1 MLKKC
6 FLFSAIFASV
16 VMSSCKKEENIATE
30 KKTGSFVLSDFPQ
43 EKVLKGDDY
52 KSALETYGVGNSD
65 SNALVPLLFD
75 KNGILYT
82 GEKYNAEANDSNVVI
97 TRYVTDLKTFK
108 DVTGFEYATKD
119 YAKGMLM
126 GENKVFWIFDP
137 YQKFYTP
144 STSDQSSLIENSP
157 KSSSLKASTSITVS
171 QGDLLY
177 APDGA
182 GSAGVYLGHVA
193 GFYSL
198 PPVCG
203 DVNALMS
210 GATVIEADWL
220 KVYKRLM
227 KVYWTGHTGIR
238 VIQYR
243 YGLTSAQR
251 TTIITYLNNQVGEPY
266 SFSLKTNE
274 SSWYCSKLVWKAYKQ
289 VNIDIDYDGGA
300 EVTPTDILNS
310 PLLYGYTIN

>member
-1 MLKKC
+1 MLKKF
-6 FLFSAIFASV
+6 FLFSVFIASV
-16 VMSSCKKEENIATE
+16 IIYSCKKEENTVTE
-30 KKTGSFVLSDFPQ
+30 KKKESFVLSDFPQ
-43 EKVLKGDDY
+43 DKVLKGDDY

-65 SNALVPLLFD
+65 NNALVPLLFD

-82 GEKYNAEANDSNVVI
+82 GEKYNAEANDSDVVI

-108 DVTGFEYATKD
+108 DVTGFKYATKD

-126 GENKVFWIFDP
+126 AENKVFWIFDP

-144 STSDQSSLIENSP
+144 NISDQSSLIENAI
-157 KSSSLKASTSITVS
+157 KSSSLKSSISLTVS

-182 GSAGVYLGHVA
+182 GTAGIYLGHVA

-210 GATVIEADWL
+210 GAIVIEADWL
-220 KVYKRLM
+220 KVYRRLM
-227 KVYWTGHTGIR
+227 NVYWTGHTGIR
-238 VIQYR
+238 IIQYK
-243 YGLTSAQR
+243 YGLTSTQR
-251 TTIITYLNNQVGEPY
+251 TTIVTYLNNQVGEPY
-266 SFSLKTNE
+266 AFSLKTNE
-274 SSWYCSKLVWKAYKQ
+274 NSWYCSKLVWKAYKQ